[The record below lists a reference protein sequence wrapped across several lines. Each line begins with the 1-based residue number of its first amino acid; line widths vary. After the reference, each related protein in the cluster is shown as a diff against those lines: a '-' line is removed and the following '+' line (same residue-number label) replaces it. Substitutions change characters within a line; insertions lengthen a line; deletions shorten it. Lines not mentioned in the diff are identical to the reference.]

1 MVPMEG
7 VEPTHPFGYQI
18 LSPAVAQHLALDEAV
33 RPEHRRHEEPGLR
46 TDRVEVRDV
55 AHQQQ
60 FLDLMNQLV
69 TGSYLKQQGQLLM
82 LQEYVPPK
90 LDCRYLCFLSEHH
103 LHKKPT
109 YTMEVV
115 VSQFSHKY

>member
-1 MVPMEG
+1 MILRKHAANCHLLFIEKSFREHERSKTSRVAAILK
-7 VEPTHPFGYQI
+7 TYQFGIQENI
-18 LSPAVAQHLALDEAV
+18 SLLN
-33 RPEHRRHEEPGLR
+33 
-46 TDRVEVRDV
+46 
-55 AHQQQ
+55 QQQ